1 MKMQFKQLKNILTRP
16 LNYGG
21 IREYSKSNFSAG

>member
-1 MKMQFKQLKNILTRP
+1 MKMQFKQLKNILIRP

-21 IREYSKSNFSAG
+21 ILEYSIRKP